1 MITFT
6 HLEFG
11 WYLLCYSLLWILVV
25 IGACWVTR
33 AITLDR
39 AAAAEFATQER
50 KAGGRH
56 RLIPDDS
63 GRPLAK
69 PDTIP
74 LARLRVN
81 FATGPAEIR
90 QCSYCG
96 FGVQLAPDGKA
107 CKSGSACPFSG
118 QTVRYISLPPG
129 AQPPL
134 RELVGR
140 TTDQIALW
148 EADTDRFIA
157 AMRGET

>member
-11 WYLLCYSLLWILVV
+11 WYLLCYSLLWILAA

-33 AITLDR
+33 AVTLDR
-39 AAAAEFATQER
+39 AAAAEFAAQER
-50 KAGGRH
+50 KAAGRH
-56 RLIPDDS
+56 RIIPDDS

-74 LARLRVN
+74 LNRVTFN
-81 FATGPAEIR
+81 FPGQPVTVELPAEM
-90 QCSYCG
+90 CE
-96 FGVQLAPDGKA
+96 
-107 CKSGSACPFSG
+107 
-118 QTVRYISLPPG
+118 
-129 AQPPL
+129 QPPL

-140 TTDQIALW
+140 TTDQIAMW

-157 AMRGET
+157 AMRSER